1 MSRGV
6 FVTGTDTG
14 VGKTI
19 ACCALIHALAARG
32 VRTKPMK
39 PIAAGAVERAGRWVN
54 EDTLA
59 LLAAARIDV
68 SAAGLVTPILLRE
81 PMAPHIA
88 AQREGRRITLQP
100 VAEALAQLG
109 ASGDF
114 LVVEGV
120 GGFRVP
126 LDESLDTVD
135 LARAIG
141 LPVIL
146 VVGLRLG
153 CLNHALLTAQAID
166 ASGLELAGWI
176 ANALDPAMAVA
187 DENVAALEARLAA
200 PLLGRLPHA
209 ENPDPRALAAALD
222 IAGLLA
228 RGDRVSA

>member
-1 MSRGV
+1 MTRGV

-14 VGKTI
+14 VGKTL
-19 ACCALIHALAARG
+19 ACCALIHAFAASG
-32 VRTKPMK
+32 VRATPMK
-39 PIAAGAVERAGRWVN
+39 PIAAGAVEHAGRWVN

-59 LLAAARIDV
+59 LLAAAGIDA
-68 SAAGLVTPILLRE
+68 SAAGLATPILLRE

-100 VAEALAQLG
+100 VAEALAQLE
-109 ASGDF
+109 ASGGF

-126 LDESLDTVD
+126 LDEGLDTVD

-141 LPVIL
+141 LPVVL

-176 ANALDPAMAVA
+176 ANAIDPAMAAA
-187 DENVAALEARLAA
+187 DENVAALESRLAA

-209 ENPDPRALAAALD
+209 ANPDPRALAAGLD
-222 IAGLLA
+222 IAPLLA
-228 RGDRVSA
+228 RGEKVSA